1 MLMKKNARSEIKH
14 LVAVA
19 AAAAC
24 YLPIVECG
32 PQSTFVQMIKC
43 NVAPLTTTQFPN

>member
-1 MLMKKNARSEIKH
+1 MKKNARSEIKH
-14 LVAVA
+14 LVAV
-19 AAAAC
+19 AAAC